1 MHVMEILKRQLIKK
15 KKAVFLCGKMGRWRS
30 TPKISLCW
38 WWWWW
43 LSLFARERETS
54 RGIIPVIQRKKKE
67 IAQSRNCWQPL
78 IPFIRAGKYFS
89 PMFKRRERLAIAKS
103 DENNFQR

>member
-1 MHVMEILKRQLIKK
+1 MGKWDAGVPRRK
-15 KKAVFLCGKMGRWRS
+15 FLSAGGGGGGCRYLLGNGKQVAE
-30 TPKISLCW
+30 
-38 WWWWW
+38 
-43 LSLFARERETS
+43 LFQSFRE
-54 RGIIPVIQRKKKE
+54 KKKE
-67 IAQSRNCWQPL
+67 IAQSRNWQPL